1 MSHSDKHTLVIVDDH
16 PLFRNGLSH
25 LISTEPKLQ
34 LVGEASTGKEGIHLV
49 SQVQPDLLILDLKL
63 KDIDGLAVMDIIKQ
77 KNTSSRIV
85 ILTVSDDEEDI
96 INVLRLGADGY
107 LLKDYEPKV
116 ILDGILKAAR
126 GEFIFSDHISQYII
140 KASLHQNS
148 PSLVD
153 DVKLTPREIET
164 LKFIARGLSNKHIA
178 NELGIAEGTVK
189 VHVKNFLKRLCLKSR
204 VEAAVWATK
213 HNLSPN

>member
-1 MSHSDKHTLVIVDDH
+1 MNHSDKHTLVIVDDH

-34 LVGEASTGKEGIHLV
+34 LIGEASTGKEGIHLV

-77 KNTSSRIV
+77 QNTSSRIV

-96 INVLRLGADGY
+96 INALRLGADGY

-140 KASLHQNS
+140 KASLHKNS
-148 PSLVD
+148 SSLVD
-153 DVKLTPREIET
+153 DLKLTPREIEI
-164 LKFIARGLSNKHIA
+164 LKFIASGLSNKHVA

-189 VHVKNFLKRLCLKSR
+189 VHVKNLLKKLGLKSR